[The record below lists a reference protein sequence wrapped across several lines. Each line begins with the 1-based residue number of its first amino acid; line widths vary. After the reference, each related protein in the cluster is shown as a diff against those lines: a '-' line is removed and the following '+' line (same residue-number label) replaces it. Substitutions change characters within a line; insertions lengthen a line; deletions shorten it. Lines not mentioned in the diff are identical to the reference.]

1 MLAARVIVLAAL
13 AGFFITAATEHARVV
28 NTSKARG
35 DQSGYLWD
43 AQQVYWNWHGGT
55 PRKLIGER
63 NRMPLYAGYLALF
76 YSPDM
81 SDDEYFVVAKQWNI
95 RLAVVLLAALA
106 VIFARRLPPLLS
118 FNLTL
123 IVAFGYFVFKA
134 GYAQS
139 ELLFYFL
146 FFLTFLAFWSLLER
160 APGRLSVVLAAAAG
174 ALGALAHLTKA
185 ALLPFVAMFVAV
197 YAGRELIAYVRSR
210 SASQPRGLSTMVA
223 GLVVPA
229 VVVVVLLAGLSPYL
243 VNSKRVFG
251 HYLYNVNTTF
261 YAWYDTWAAASVG
274 TLSHG
279 DGVGWPTLPEDQIP
293 SASKYWRTH
302 TLGQIAAR
310 IGGGFKDMFVRS
322 YSTYWYLKY
331 VVWYVALM
339 ILVAG
344 SNVGGVRAL
353 LRRHAALAAFLFL
366 YGTSHLLLIA
376 FYAPI
381 SGTGTARFLIAHL
394 TPFFYAA
401 SAYLASAAVAT
412 TQWTVA
418 GVAVTMRHLHVF
430 TLVMLA
436 LDITFWIWPR
446 LMTTYGGF

>member
-1 MLAARVIVLAAL
+1 MLAARTIVLAVL
-13 AGFFITAATEHARVV
+13 AGFFLSAATEHARLV

-43 AQQVYWNWHGGT
+43 AQQVYWNWQGRS
-55 PRKLIGER
+55 PQKLIGER
-63 NRMPLYAGYLALF
+63 NRMPLYAAYLALF
-76 YSPDM
+76 YSPDI
-81 SDDEYFVVAKQWNI
+81 SDDDYFIVAKRWNI
-95 RLAVVLLAALA
+95 RLAVVLIAALA
-106 VIFARRLPPLLS
+106 VIFARRLPSLLS

-160 APGRLSVVLAAAAG
+160 PPGLGSAIVAAAAG
-174 ALGALAHLTKA
+174 ALAALAHLTKA
-185 ALLPFVAMFVAV
+185 ALLPFVAIFVAV
-197 YAGRELIAYVRSR
+197 YAGREIAAYVRSR
-210 SASQPRGLSTMVA
+210 SVSQTKSLSAMAA
-223 GLVVPA
+223 GFAVPA
-229 VVVVVLLAGLSPYL
+229 LVVVVLLAVLAPYL
-243 VNSKRVFG
+243 ANSKRVFG
-251 HYLYNVNTTF
+251 HYFYNVNTTF
-261 YAWYDTWAAASVG
+261 YAWYDNWGAASVG

-279 DGVGWPTLPEDQIP
+279 DGVGWPTLPDDQIP
-293 SASKYWRTH
+293 SVSKYWRTH

-310 IGGGFKDMFVRS
+310 ISGGFEDMLVRS
-322 YSTYWYLKY
+322 YHTYSYLKY

-339 ILVAG
+339 ILTGV
-344 SNVGGVRAL
+344 SNLSGVRGL
-353 LRRHAALAAFLFL
+353 VRRHAALAAFLVL
-366 YGTSHLLLIA
+366 YGASHLVLIA

-381 SGTGTARFLIAHL
+381 SGTGTTRFLIAHL

-401 SAYLASAAVAT
+401 SAYLASPAIAD

-418 GVAVTMRHLHVF
+418 GVAVTLRHLHIL